1 MRAPLFFQAV
11 AIGFA
16 IAAPVGPIGLLC
28 IQRTLIK
35 GYAVGLL
42 TGLGAAT
49 ADAMYGTVGAFG
61 LSAATQWLVDS
72 QVILRLFGGLFLILL
87 GLKGIFL
94 RSSRSHSFDKSP
106 SPESNYEGSNITK
119 PAVPE
124 LRQWVSQQNLLG
136 AYLSTFV
143 LTLSNPL
150 TILSFV
156 ALFASVGLEEPS
168 QNVLTASV
176 FVGGVFLGSAI
187 WWFFLSACVAVFR
200 VRLSLPLLRGVDV
213 CSGIAIASF
222 GLLAIVSGINAIV
235 S

>member
-94 RSSRSHSFDKSP
+94 RSSRSHSFEKSP

-176 FVGGVFLGSAI
+176 FVGGGIFGLGNLVV
-187 WWFFLSACVAVFR
+187 LS
-200 VRLSLPLLRGVDV
+200 VRLCG
-213 CSGIAIASF
+213 G
-222 GLLAIVSGINAIV
+222 VSGQAIT
-235 S
+235 SIATRGRCLFWNCDRQLRTLGYCFWN